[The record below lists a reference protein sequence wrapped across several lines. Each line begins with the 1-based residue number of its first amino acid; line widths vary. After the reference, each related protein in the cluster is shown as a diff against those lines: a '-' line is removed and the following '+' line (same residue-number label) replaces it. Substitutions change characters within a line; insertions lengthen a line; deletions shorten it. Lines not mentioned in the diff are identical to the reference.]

1 MTDIVLVGDQ
11 VGLAVT
17 EGVSWPVPVIVIDAE
32 LEGVLVLLLDP
43 VAVLDAVLDPVFVT
57 VGVKVGVIGGETLL
71 VAV

>member
-1 MTDIVLVGDQ
+1 MVGDQ

-32 LEGVLVLLLDP
+32 LLLLDP
-43 VAVLDAVLDPVFVT
+43 VAVLDAVLEPVFVI
-57 VGVKVGVIGGETLL
+57 VGVRVGVIRGETLL

>member
-43 VAVLDAVLDPVFVT
+43 VAVLDAVLDPVVGI
-57 VGVKVGVIGGETLL
+57 VGVKVGVIRGETLL